1 VTEAVLRV
9 VRAGAEAWGSVPAET
24 GVPESGPGRGGNQQ
38 SRISREETMRFEAGR
53 RLVVAWA
60 WAAPFVFAA
69 ARAAAW
75 PQWGG
80 TPARNRAAAEPGI
93 PETFFPGKK
102 KRDRLGFDPAT
113 ATNVRF
119 IARLGSENYSAP
131 VVAGGRIFVGTND
144 EDLDDPRFRP
154 TEGGVFMCLDERT
167 GALVWRL
174 VVPKLEIDRA
184 KVSED
189 FDAMNLGICSTATV
203 EGDRVYLVT
212 NRCEVVCL
220 DADGLADG
228 NDGPF
233 TAEASFSVPEGAGPV
248 ELGPHDAD
256 ILWRFDML
264 RDLPVFPHDASN
276 CGILVLGEQ
285 LYVGTG
291 NGVYDGKVVL
301 PTAASLVVLDKRT
314 GALLARDDGRISADV
329 FHGQWSSPAL
339 AVHKGRPLVVYGAGD
354 GVCHAFRPFAAAAGQ
369 AGPGL
374 LEEAWRFDCNPPG
387 YRERGGVKI
396 DYWALVRGAPKDLDG
411 EGQLVSPS
419 EIIGTPVVHGGR
431 IYVAIG
437 QDPIHGPGRGAL
449 SCIAIDSRGEVAA
462 ATRVWQYLGIGRTLS
477 TVSIA
482 GGLLYAA
489 EHAGRVHCLDA
500 ATGSLLWVHDTRDE
514 IWSSTLVVDGKVY
527 VGTRKGL
534 TVLAAGRERRHIAD
548 IKLGT
553 PVWSVPTAAN
563 GTLFVASQKN
573 LWAVAAPPA
582 E

>member
-1 VTEAVLRV
+1 MM
-9 VRAGAEAWGSVPAET
+9 
-24 GVPESGPGRGGNQQ
+24 
-38 SRISREETMRFEAGR
+38 RIPRS
-53 RLVVAWA
+53 A
-60 WAAPFVFAA
+60 WAALLGWCMGASSGGTAA
-69 ARAAAW
+69 AADW
-75 PQWGG
+75 TQWGG
-80 TPARNRAAAEPGI
+80 TPARNMAALETGI

-113 ATNVRF
+113 ARNVRF

-131 VVAGGRIFVGTND
+131 VVAGGRIFIGTND

-154 TEGGVFMCLDERT
+154 TEGGVFLCLDEKT
-167 GALVWRL
+167 GGMLWRL
-174 VVPKLEIDRA
+174 VVPKLEIDRS

-203 EGDRVYLVT
+203 DGDRVYLVT

-233 TAEASFSVPEGAGPV
+233 RDEATFSVPEGAAPV
-248 ELGPHDAD
+248 ALGPADAD
-256 ILWRFDML
+256 IVWRFDML

-276 CGILVLGEQ
+276 CGVLVLGEQ

-301 PTAASLVVLDKRT
+301 PTAPSLVVLDKRT
-314 GALLARDDGRISADV
+314 GGLLARDDGRISAAV

-339 AVHKGRPLVVYGAGD
+339 ATVHGRPLVLYGAGD
-354 GVCHAFRPFAAAAGQ
+354 GVCHAFRPFVAAAA
-369 AGPGL
+369 ASGPGT
-374 LEEAWRFDCNPPG
+374 LEEAWWFDCNPPG
-387 YRERGGVKI
+387 YRQRGGEQI
-396 DYWALVRGAPKDLDG
+396 DYWALVRGAPKQLDADG
-411 EGQLVSPS
+411 MLVSPS
-419 EIIGTPVVHGGR
+419 EIIGTPVVHGSR
-431 IYVAIG
+431 VYVAIG

-449 SCIAIDSRGEVAA
+449 SCFTLEGKGNATEAA
-462 ATRVWQYLGIGRTLS
+462 RVWQYLGIGRTLS

-489 EHAGRVHCLDA
+489 EHAGKVHCLDA
-500 ATGSLLWVHDTRDE
+500 ANGALLWVHDTRDE
-514 IWSSTLVVDGKVY
+514 IWSSTLVVDGKVF

>member
-1 VTEAVLRV
+1 
-9 VRAGAEAWGSVPAET
+9 
-24 GVPESGPGRGGNQQ
+24 
-38 SRISREETMRFEAGR
+38 MR
-53 RLVVAWA
+53 LW
-60 WAAPFVFAA
+60 
-69 ARAAAW
+69 RAACVTAICWCVGVGDGGRTAPAADW

-80 TPARNRAAAEPGI
+80 TAARNMASTETGI

-113 ATNVRF
+113 AKNVRF
-119 IARLGSENYSAP
+119 VARLGSENYSAP
-131 VVAGGRIFVGTND
+131 VVAGGRIYVGTND

-154 TEGGVFMCLDERT
+154 TEGGVLMCLDEQT
-167 GALVWRL
+167 GGLLWRL
-174 VVPKLEIDRA
+174 VVPKLEIDRS

-203 EGDRVYLVT
+203 DGDCVYIVT
-212 NRCEVVCL
+212 NRCEVLCL
-220 DADGLADG
+220 DVDGLTDG

-233 TAEASFSVPEGAGPV
+233 RDEASFSVPEGADPV
-248 ELGPHDAD
+248 TLGPADAD
-256 ILWRFDML
+256 IVWRFDML
-264 RDLPVFPHDASN
+264 RDIPVFPHDASN
-276 CGILVLGEQ
+276 CGILVLGEH

-301 PTAASLVVLDKRT
+301 PTAPSLVVLDKRS

-329 FHGQWSSPAL
+329 FHGQWSTPAL
-339 AVHKGRPLVVYGAGD
+339 AMVKGRPLIVYGAGD
-354 GVCHAFRPFAAAAGQ
+354 GVCHAFLPFVAASPA
-369 AGPGL
+369 PGV

-387 YRERGGVKI
+387 YRARGGTKI
-396 DYWALVRGAPKDLDG
+396 DYWALVRGAPKELDG
-411 EGQLVSPS
+411 EGMLVSPS
-419 EIIGTPVVHGGR
+419 EIIGTPVVQGNR
-431 IYVAIG
+431 VYVAIG

-449 SCIAIDSRGEVAA
+449 SCLAIEGQGNSLR
-462 ATRVWQYLGIGRTLS
+462 ATKVWQYLGIGRTLS

-482 GGLLYAA
+482 GGLLYVA
-489 EHAGRVHCLDA
+489 EHAGKVHCLDA
-500 ATGSLLWVHDTRDE
+500 ATGDLMWVHDTREE
-514 IWSSTLVVDGKVY
+514 IWASTLVVDGKVF
-527 VGTRKGL
+527 VGTRKAL

-563 GTLFVASQKN
+563 GTLFVTSQKN

>member
-1 VTEAVLRV
+1 MPSQVGKRVLAWWV
-9 VRAGAEAWGSVPAET
+9 CGAAFIP
-24 GVPESGPGRGGNQQ
+24 
-38 SRISREETMRFEAGR
+38 
-53 RLVVAWA
+53 
-60 WAAPFVFAA
+60 AA
-69 ARAAAW
+69 AGGADW
-75 PQWGG
+75 TQWGG
-80 TPARNRAAAEPGI
+80 TPARNMAAAETGI
-93 PETFFPGKK
+93 PDTFFPGKK

-113 ATNVRF
+113 ARNVRF

-131 VVAGGRIFVGTND
+131 VVAGGRIFIGTND

-154 TEGGVFMCLDERT
+154 TEGGVFLCLDERT
-167 GALVWRL
+167 GDLVWRL
-174 VVPKLEIDRA
+174 VVPKLEIDRS

-220 DADGLADG
+220 DTDGLADG

-233 TAEASFSVPEGAGPV
+233 TAEASFSVPEGAAPV

-256 ILWRFDML
+256 IVWRFDML

-301 PTAASLVVLDKRT
+301 PTAPTLVVLDKRT
-314 GALLARDDGRISADV
+314 GGLLARDDGRISADV

-339 AVHKGRPLVVYGAGD
+339 AVRKGRPLVVYGAGD
-354 GVCHAFRPFAAAAGQ
+354 GVCHAFRPWAAGS
-369 AGPGL
+369 GV

-387 YRERGGVKI
+387 YRARGGVKI

-411 EGQLVSPS
+411 EGMLVSPS

-449 SCIAIDSRGEVAA
+449 SCFAIDGAGDVTGT
-462 ATRVWQYLGIGRTLS
+462 ATVWQYLGIGRTLS

-489 EHAGRVHCLDA
+489 EHAGKVHCLDA
-500 ATGSLLWVHDTRDE
+500 ATGGLLWVHDTRDE
-514 IWSSTLVVDGKVY
+514 IWSSTLVVDNKVF